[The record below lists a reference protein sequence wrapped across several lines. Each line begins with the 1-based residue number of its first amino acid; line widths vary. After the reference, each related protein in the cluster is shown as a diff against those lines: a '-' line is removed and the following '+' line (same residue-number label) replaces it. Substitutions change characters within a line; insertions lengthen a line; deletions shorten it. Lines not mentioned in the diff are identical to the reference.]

1 MRVLLALGAIATLSC
16 AQQSDAR
23 SAQAAID
30 RPAASTRSAPA
41 ARPGRQAVEVE
52 MSNVDLRVTA
62 DVTLQIKHL
71 RGRFV
76 PEGRAQAPYLD
87 DKHSYSVAIDSGE
100 ILLDMASLNALMKR
114 TLERGD
120 ANVENVRI
128 STDEERGLRQKG
140 VLDKGIKLPF
150 DVRGQV
156 DTTADGRIR
165 LHASSVKGLGIP
177 MKSLMRAFGIHMDD
191 IVTIKAGHGV
201 TVKDD
206 DLILDPEQLMPAP
219 TIRGKIT
226 SVRVTDGALV
236 QTFGSGER
244 RQLSPPAVS
253 RNYIY
258 WRGGEL
264 QFGKLTM
271 VETDLE
277 LIDDDPRDPF
287 DFSVDHWNDQL
298 IAGYS
303 KNTKDGGLKT
313 HVPDYNDLEKRSSG
327 HR

>member
-1 MRVLLALGAIATLSC
+1 
-16 AQQSDAR
+16 
-23 SAQAAID
+23 
-30 RPAASTRSAPA
+30 
-41 ARPGRQAVEVE
+41 
-52 MSNVDLRVTA
+52 
-62 DVTLQIKHL
+62 
-71 RGRFV
+71 
-76 PEGRAQAPYLD
+76 
-87 DKHSYSVAIDSGE
+87 
-100 ILLDMASLNALMKR
+100 
-114 TLERGD
+114 
-120 ANVENVRI
+120 
-128 STDEERGLRQKG
+128 
-140 VLDKGIKLPF
+140 
-150 DVRGQV
+150 
-156 DTTADGRIR
+156 
-165 LHASSVKGLGIP
+165 LGIP